1 MKLFI
6 PPEQGM
12 VDGVVLC
19 KSLLRIWQIAILE
32 LCLNLGSAE
41 GGPELNWLFALEKV
55 SCISL
60 HKKMEN

>member
-1 MKLFI
+1 M
-6 PPEQGM
+6 
-12 VDGVVLC
+12 LC
-19 KSLLRIWQIAILE
+19 KSLLRIWQIVILE

-60 HKKMEN
+60 HKKVEN